1 MNISINTFKSCYIIG
16 IGGSGMSSIAKYLFQ
31 KGIEVSGYDQRS
43 SYVTNLLNNDGIK
56 VDFDIAN
63 TTYNSE
69 TLYIVSSAINME
81 YTFLSD
87 FVNYPNVLTRP
98 NFLKLLSSSVDVIGI
113 TGTHGKTTTTA
124 LLAHMFKF
132 NDIDV
137 SYIYGGVTSFNGIGG
152 HYGDKN
158 LPLILETDEAFN
170 TFKDVEIKNLLVT
183 NIDHDHIDYFKSFEN
198 LVKAFKHV
206 ISNVKGKCVLNVDDD
221 QLSKIIRS
229 EDISYSS
236 TKNSDYKLKSNSSF
250 EYEGKKF
257 KIKTKLIGEHFISN
271 IIGAI
276 ALANLNGLSIEQS
289 LNAIEHFT
297 GVKRRTEFIGEFNGV
312 NFYDDYGHHPTE
324 IKATTRALKN
334 HTKGKLIVVFQ
345 PHRYTRT
352 RDNFLDLSKSFE
364 YSDKTLITDIY
375 SAGEKPIP
383 GVSSLMFESEKIKY
397 IKSPRIVPSYLKN
410 NISPGDTVL
419 TIGAGDITLLGP
431 QILKYLNENK

>member
-1 MNISINTFKSCYIIG
+1 MSISINTFKSCYIVG

-31 KGIEVSGYDQRS
+31 KGLEVSGYDQRS
-43 SYVTNLLNNDGIK
+43 SYITNLLNNDGIK
-56 VDFDIAN
+56 VDFDISNA
-63 TTYNSE
+63 TYSSE

-81 YTFLSD
+81 STFLSD
-87 FVNYPNVLTRP
+87 FVKQPNVLTRP
-98 NFLKLLSSSVDVIGI
+98 DFLKLLSASVDVIGI
-113 TGTHGKTTTTA
+113 TGTHGKTSTTA

-132 NDIDV
+132 NDIDI

-170 TFKDVEIKNLLVT
+170 TFKDIQIKNLLVT
-183 NIDHDHIDYFKSFEN
+183 NIDHDHIDYFGSFEN

-206 ISNVKGKCVLNVDDD
+206 ISNVEGKCVINVDDH
-221 QLSKIIRS
+221 QLSKLVRAK
-229 EDISYSS
+229 DISYSYS
-236 TKNSDYKLKSNSSF
+236 KDSNYKLESNSSF
-250 EYEGKKF
+250 LYEGNNF

-297 GVKRRTEFIGEFNGV
+297 GVKRRTEFIGEFNGI

-324 IKATTRALKN
+324 IKATTKALKK
-334 HTKGKLIVVFQ
+334 HTQGKLIVVFQ

-352 RDNFLDLSKSFE
+352 RDNFYDLSKSFE

-397 IKSPRIVPSYLKN
+397 IKSPRMVAPYLKN
-410 NISPGDTVL
+410 NISEGDTVL

>member
-1 MNISINTFKSCYIIG
+1 MSISINTFKSCYIVG

-31 KGIEVSGYDQRS
+31 KGLEVSGYDQRS

-56 VDFDIAN
+56 VDFDISNA
-63 TTYNSE
+63 TYSSE

-81 YTFLSD
+81 STFLSD
-87 FVNYPNVLTRP
+87 FVKQPNVLTRP
-98 NFLKLLSSSVDVIGI
+98 DFLKLLSASVDVIGI
-113 TGTHGKTTTTA
+113 TGTHGKTSTTA

-132 NDIDV
+132 NDIDI

-170 TFKDVEIKNLLVT
+170 TFKDIQIKNLLVT
-183 NIDHDHIDYFKSFEN
+183 NIDHDHIDYFGSYEN

-206 ISNVKGKCVLNVDDD
+206 ISNVEGKCVINIDDD
-221 QLSKIIRS
+221 QLSKLIRS

-236 TKNSDYKLKSNSSF
+236 SKDSNYKLNSYSSF
-250 EYEGKKF
+250 LFEGNKF
-257 KIKTKLIGEHFISN
+257 KIKTKLIGYHFISN
-271 IIGAI
+271 IVGAI

-297 GVKRRTEFIGEFNGV
+297 GVKRRTEFIGEFNGI

-324 IKATTRALKN
+324 IKATTKALKE
-334 HTKGKLIVVFQ
+334 HTQGKLIVVFQ

-352 RDNFLDLSKSFE
+352 RDNFNDLSNSFE
-364 YSDKTLITDIY
+364 YSDLTLITDIY

-397 IKSPRIVPSYLKN
+397 VKSPRMVPPYLKN

-431 QILKYLNENK
+431 QILKYLNEN